1 MHLKLANHAFIRKC
15 TLAIGGGRSRFAIA
29 LSIHSSLLTVPQAD
43 LPADSTVIPII
54 LGSDST
60 HLTNF
65 AGGKKAWP
73 LYLSI
78 GNIASKARNRPSER
92 AWVLIAYIPS
102 PEFLDPDNIRGT
114 LINRVFH
121 QCMRIIL
128 GSLIDAGLNGVHIV
142 DSKGHVRRCY
152 LFVGGHIADLPE
164 QHLIAVASR
173 STSPFAI
180 VWSCDFGDS
189 TPRPPRTR
197 EWILEQIR
205 AACREED
212 PHNIK
217 RYQDAAR
224 KQGLNGVH
232 RPFWAD
238 LPRYQPELVSCPDIL
253 HGVIGFWRAHLLPWT
268 RTLVGVDEYDR
279 RLMSLQPVIGY
290 RHFKSGIKHLS
301 QWTGREDRELQRVH
315 IAITANC
322 PRVNSRVMQNQR
334 AFHDFL
340 YLVQYQSHSEVTLDY
355 LSKALHDFHRTKDE
369 YIKAGVRRGRRTII
383 KHMNIPKL
391 FGLSH
396 FVDHI
401 RMMGSSSQYSTEIVE
416 SLHRSM
422 AKLPY
427 AFTNHKS
434 FVSQMC
440 RRLTGSERLAH
451 QGEFLRWCH
460 EQDQVSQLES
470 IFRIYTPG
478 YRARMIKQ
486 HQENNENLDDQRKVR
501 SRIQQSRLWLA
512 VTPYQPRRE
521 IQAVSIEYNLP
532 DLVDALYSFH
542 RSTIETGQRNTG
554 ALHVDFID
562 VWRKLR
568 IRVGDVQDDGRISQE
583 HPIEAIPP
591 SENLPY
597 GRCHCVLVHDS
608 AEAEATGIEGNS
620 FQLQIK
626 TPNNPLQDIV

>member
-1 MHLKLANHAFIRKC
+1 MY
-15 TLAIGGGRSRFAIA
+15 RFVIA
-29 LSIHSSLLTVPQAD
+29 VSVHSQSLTVPQAD

-73 LYLSI
+73 VYLTV

-102 PEFLDPDNIRGT
+102 PEFLDADKIRGT
-114 LINRVFH
+114 LINRVYH

-128 GSLIDAGLNGVHIV
+128 GSLVNAGLNGVRIV
-142 DSKGHVRRCY
+142 DSKGHIRHCHLV
-152 LFVGGHIADLPE
+152 VAGHLADLPE

-180 VWSCDFGDS
+180 VWSCNFGDP

-197 EWILEQIR
+197 EWILAQIR
-205 AACREED
+205 AACEEAD
-212 PHNIK
+212 PHDIN
-217 RYQDAAR
+217 RYQDFAR
-224 KQGLNGVH
+224 KRGLNGVH

-253 HGVIGFWRAHLLPWT
+253 HGVIGFWRAHLLKWT
-268 RTLVGVDEYDR
+268 RTLVSLEEYDW
-279 RLMSLQPVIGY
+279 RLMSLQPVVGY
-290 RHFKSGIKHLS
+290 RHFRSGIKHLS

-340 YLVQYQSHSEVTLDY
+340 YLVQYQSHSELTLDY
-355 LSKALHDFHRTKDE
+355 LNKALHDFHRTKDE
-369 YIKAGVRRGRRTII
+369 YIKAGVRRGQRTII
-383 KHMNIPKL
+383 QHMNIPKL

-427 AFTNHKS
+427 ASTNHKG

-451 QGEFLRWCH
+451 QEEFLRWCH
-460 EQDQVSQLES
+460 EQDQVSRLES
-470 IFRIYTPG
+470 LFQAYTPG
-478 YRARMIKQ
+478 YRARMIEK
-486 HQENNENLDDQRKVR
+486 HQEKEENLDQRKVR

-512 VTPYQPRRE
+512 VTPYQHRRE
-521 IQAVSIEYNLP
+521 IQDISIEYGLP
-532 DLVDALYSFH
+532 DLVDALYLFH
-542 RSTIETGQRNTG
+542 HSTIETDQRSTV

-568 IRVGDVQDDGRISQE
+568 IRVGNVQDDDQISQE
-583 HPIEAIPP
+583 HQIEAIPP
-591 SENLPY
+591 SDSLPY

-608 AEAEATGIEGNS
+608 VEAEATGIEGNS
-620 FQLQIK
+620 FPLQRR
-626 TPNNPLQDIV
+626 TSDNPLQDIA